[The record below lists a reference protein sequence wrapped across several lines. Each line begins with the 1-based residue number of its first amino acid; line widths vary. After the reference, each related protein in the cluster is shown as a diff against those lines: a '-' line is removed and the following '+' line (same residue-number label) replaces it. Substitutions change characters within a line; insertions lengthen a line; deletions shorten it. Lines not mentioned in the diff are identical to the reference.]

1 MMTEWTVK
9 LWENQEEGKFHSYTT
24 KTEGALLAAA
34 EALAYFALL
43 QDHSIITLTSH
54 LESQLDHSER
64 PEDIGSQG
72 SRDADRGTEGG
83 IEGRR
88 GAFTAVASPGR
99 IELPASRL
107 GGARSIHL
115 SYGDVALLTA

>member
-54 LESQLDHSER
+54 LESQLDHSDSVDQKFTVGELLHYVK
-64 PEDIGSQG
+64 EDATLLSGLRTS
-72 SRDADRGTEGG
+72 DRKVLEML
-83 IEGRR
+83 IE
-88 GAFTAVASPGR
+88 
-99 IELPASRL
+99 ELKAE
-107 GGARSIHL
+107 
-115 SYGDVALLTA
+115 